1 MGLPPPV
8 VSATAVV
15 GQGRMDEREEVV
27 VDMRAEVGLP
37 MVRHVVETR
46 QLANIGMFSGE
57 PMARKAGN

>member
-1 MGLPPPV
+1 MPPPV
-8 VSATAVV
+8 VSTTAVV
-15 GQGRMDEREEVV
+15 GQGRMDEREVV